1 MAITYTWKLT
11 GLKKMDKGGIEGV
24 VFQTYWK
31 KIGTDE
37 NGNTGEFSGATPI
50 SADSVTEDDFI
61 PYEQLTEETVLSWVK
76 PVVVGQYESHVNG
89 VIAKQIEEKVTPTVH
104 VDESQLP
111 WAPPVTPT
119 PVPADPAAPTP

>member
-11 GLKKMDKGGIEGV
+11 GLKKTDKGGIEGV

-31 KIGTDE
+31 KIGTDA

-50 SADSVTEDDFI
+50 SADSVVEDDFI

-76 PVVVGQYESHVNG
+76 PVVVGSYEAHVNG
-89 VIAKQIEEKVTPTVH
+89 VIAKQIEEKVSPTVH

-111 WAPPVTPT
+111 WAPETTPT
-119 PVPADPAAPTP
+119 PSMPDPAAMP

>member
-11 GLKKMDKGGIEGV
+11 GLKKMDKSGIEGV

-37 NGNTGEFSGATPI
+37 NGNTGEFVGATPI
-50 SADSVTEDDFI
+50 PADSVVEDDFV
-61 PYEQLTEETVLSWVK
+61 PYEQLTEEIVLSWVK
-76 PVVVGQYESHVNG
+76 PVVIGSYESHVNG
-89 VIAKQIEEKVTPTVH
+89 VIAKQIAEKVSPTVQ
-104 VDESQLP
+104 VDENQLP

-119 PVPADPAAPTP
+119 PVPDSSTPTP